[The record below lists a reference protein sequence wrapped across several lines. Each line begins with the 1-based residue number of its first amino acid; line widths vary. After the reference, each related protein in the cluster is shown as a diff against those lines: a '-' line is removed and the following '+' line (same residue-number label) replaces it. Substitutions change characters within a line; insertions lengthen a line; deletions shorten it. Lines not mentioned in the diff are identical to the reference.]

1 MVSWALCYRPML
13 RLWGAILV
21 TAMLGGV
28 GAQQAPPPQQPNQ
41 VFRARVDTVAVYPLV
56 SAPDGRLSTDLSR
69 NDFVVLDNGK
79 PAAIEV
85 FSSDEQPITAA
96 LMLDMSASMDDRLV
110 RVRDAASRLVDAIG
124 PVDRLRIGTFGS
136 EISLSPWLTGDKQ
149 LLARILREE
158 LWPGGSTP
166 LWNAIGAGMKSLARE
181 TGRRTIVVVTDG
193 VDTTG
198 GTQLSVATRATNEL
212 FMLYGVGMEGKG
224 LSPALVNL
232 IAQTGG
238 GYFSLTRKDDLGAAF
253 ARLALELRHQYLVGF
268 VPNELDEKVHT
279 LSVQVTRPGFSVRA
293 PSQFLASRAK

>member
-1 MVSWALCYRPML
+1 
-13 RLWGAILV
+13 
-21 TAMLGGV
+21 
-28 GAQQAPPPQQPNQ
+28 
-41 VFRARVDTVAVYPLV
+41 VYPLV
-56 SAPDGRLSTDLSR
+56 SAPDGRLSTDLTR
-69 NDFVVLDNGK
+69 ADFVVLDNGK

-110 RVRDAASRLVDAIG
+110 RVREAASRLVDAIG
-124 PVDRLRIGTFGS
+124 PLDRLRIGSFGS

-166 LWNAIGAGMKSLARE
+166 LWNAIGAGMESLAAQ

-198 GTQLSVATRATNEL
+198 GTQLGVATRAANEL
-212 FMLYGVGMEGKG
+212 FMIYGVGMEGKG

-238 GYFSLTRKDDLGAAF
+238 GYFSLSRKDDLGAAF

-268 VPNELDEKVHT
+268 VPNDLDGKVHT

-293 PSQFLASRAK
+293 PQQFLASRAK

>member
-1 MVSWALCYRPML
+1 ML
-13 RLWGAILV
+13 RPVSAILV
-21 TAMLGGV
+21 AVMMAGAGV
-28 GAQQAPPPQQPNQ
+28 QHGPAPQMPPPNQ

-56 SAPDGRLSTDLSR
+56 SAPDGRLSTDLTR
-69 NDFVVLDNGK
+69 ADFVVLDNGK

-110 RVRDAASRLVDAIG
+110 RVREAASRLVDAIG
-124 PVDRLRIGTFGS
+124 PLDRLRIGSFGS
-136 EISLSPWLTGDKQ
+136 EISVSPWLTGDKQ

-166 LWNAIGAGMKSLARE
+166 LWNAIGAGMKSLAAE
-181 TGRRTIVVVTDG
+181 SGRRTIVVVTDG

-198 GTQLSVATRATNEL
+198 GTQLGVATRAANEL
-212 FMLYGVGMEGKG
+212 FMIYGLGMEGQG

-238 GYFSLTRKDDLGAAF
+238 GYFSLSRKDDLGAAF

-268 VPNELDEKVHT
+268 VPNDLDGKVHT

-293 PSQFLASRAK
+293 PQQFLAPREK

>member
-1 MVSWALCYRPML
+1 ML

-21 TAMLGGV
+21 AAMLSGV
-28 GAQQAPPPQQPNQ
+28 GAQQAPPPQQPQPNQ

-56 SAPDGRLSTDLSR
+56 SAPDGRLSTDLTR
-69 NDFVVLDNGK
+69 TDFVVLDNGK

-124 PVDRLRIGTFGS
+124 PLDRLRIGTFGA

-158 LWPGGSTP
+158 LWPGGTTP
-166 LWNAIGAGMKSLARE
+166 LWSAIGAGMKSLARE
-181 TGRRTIVVVTDG
+181 TGRRTIVAVTDG

-198 GTQLSVATRATNEL
+198 GTQVSVATRATNEL
-212 FMLYGVGMEGKG
+212 FMIYGVGMEGKG
-224 LSPALVNL
+224 LSPALVKL
-232 IAQTGG
+232 IAETGG
-238 GYFSLTRKDDLGAAF
+238 GYFSLARKDDLGAAF

-279 LSVQVTRPGFSVRA
+279 LSVQVTRPGFTVRA
-293 PSQFLASRAK
+293 PQQFLASRAK

>member
-1 MVSWALCYRPML
+1 ML
-13 RLWGAILV
+13 SS
-21 TAMLGGV
+21 V
-28 GAQQAPPPQQPNQ
+28 GAQQTPPPQQPQPNQ

-56 SAPDGRLSTDLSR
+56 SAPDGRLSTDLTR
-69 NDFVVLDNGK
+69 DDFVVLDNGK

-85 FSSDEQPITAA
+85 FSSDEQPVTAA

-110 RVRDAASRLVDAIG
+110 RVRDAASRFVDAIG
-124 PVDRLRIGTFGS
+124 PPDRLRIGTFGS

-166 LWNAIGAGMKSLARE
+166 LWSAIGAGMKSLSRE

-198 GTQLSVATRATNEL
+198 GTQVTVATRATNEL
-212 FMLYGVGMEGKG
+212 FMIYGVGMEGKG
-224 LSPALVNL
+224 LSPALVKL
-232 IAQTGG
+232 IAETGG
-238 GYFSLTRKDDLGAAF
+238 GYFSLTRKDDLGAAI

-268 VPNELDEKVHT
+268 VPNELDDKVHT

-293 PSQFLASRAK
+293 PQQFLASRAK

>member
-1 MVSWALCYRPML
+1 ML
-13 RLWGAILV
+13 RPVSAILV
-21 TAMLGGV
+21 AVIMAGAGV
-28 GAQQAPPPQQPNQ
+28 QHGPAPQMPPPNQ

-56 SAPDGRLSTDLSR
+56 SAPDGRLSTDLTR
-69 NDFVVLDNGK
+69 ADFVVLDNGK

-110 RVRDAASRLVDAIG
+110 RVREAASRLVDAIG
-124 PVDRLRIGTFGS
+124 PLDRLRIGSFGS
-136 EISLSPWLTGDKQ
+136 EISVSPWLTGDKQ

-166 LWNAIGAGMKSLARE
+166 LWNAIGAGMKSLAAE
-181 TGRRTIVVVTDG
+181 SGRRTIVVVTDG
-193 VDTTG
+193 VYTTG
-198 GTQLSVATRATNEL
+198 GTQLGVATRAANEL
-212 FMLYGVGMEGKG
+212 FMIYGLGMEGQG

-238 GYFSLTRKDDLGAAF
+238 GYFSLSRKDDLGAAF

-268 VPNELDEKVHT
+268 VPNDLDGKVHT

-293 PSQFLASRAK
+293 PQQFLAPREK